1 LGVIQRQSLKYTIVN
16 FVGTFI
22 GFLSV
27 IFIYPL
33 EKDLN
38 GYFQYLFSAASLLVP
53 ILGLGIHAAIVKY
66 YPVFVQKQRQ
76 DHFLSFTLSLATL
89 AAIGTTL
96 ILAIIYRFSEG
107 VFAYILPNYGFIKD
121 NITQVLI
128 LSYLLLYASIFFFH
142 ATVRYRIVIPDI
154 IYTLAL
160 KLFLPV
166 LVLMVFWGW
175 IDRAYFAY
183 VVLMYFFIVM
193 ILLAV
198 YLFYLDKHSLR
209 PSWDVLDRKEYKG
222 FFSFMGFAFLNG
234 LGATLAL
241 RLDIIMIAGMINT
254 HAVYIYTTIMTI
266 SNVIEIP
273 AKALN
278 QIASPVISNSWTQG
292 DTQNIK
298 DIYQQSSVYGWIGGL
313 FLFLLLFFIWG
324 DLLHL
329 MPAKFDINL
338 PEVLTIFALLSA
350 ARIMDLVTGVNSVI
364 ISYSESFRFHMY
376 FLLAMG
382 GINIILNYFF
392 ITKYG
397 VVGAAMATFVAYI
410 VFNIL
415 KHLLLKYRYGFF
427 IAWKDHYRILGVGII
442 VFGIMYLLQV
452 SFHPIFNI
460 IIRSSLTSI
469 LFFSLIYWV
478 NPGGDIRNIVKGF
491 LDKYSWVLSKVK
503 HR

>member
-1 LGVIQRQSLKYTIVN
+1 
-16 FVGTFI
+16 
-22 GFLSV
+22 
-27 IFIYPL
+27 
-33 EKDLN
+33 
-38 GYFQYLFSAASLLVP
+38 
-53 ILGLGIHAAIVKY
+53 
-66 YPVFVQKQRQ
+66 
-76 DHFLSFTLSLATL
+76 
-89 AAIGTTL
+89 
-96 ILAIIYRFSEG
+96 
-107 VFAYILPNYGFIKD
+107 
-121 NITQVLI
+121 
-128 LSYLLLYASIFFFH
+128 
-142 ATVRYRIVIPDI
+142 
-154 IYTLAL
+154 
-160 KLFLPV
+160 
-166 LVLMVFWGW
+166 
-175 IDRAYFAY
+175 
-183 VVLMYFFIVM
+183 MYFFVVM

-198 YLFYLDKHSLR
+198 YLFYLDKHRFR
-209 PSWDVLDRKEYKG
+209 PSWDVLDKTEYKG
-222 FFSFMGFAFLNG
+222 FFSYMGFAFLNG

-278 QIASPVISNSWTQG
+278 QIASPVISNSWSQG

-329 MPAKFDINL
+329 MPAKFDISL
-338 PEVLTIFALLSA
+338 QEVLTIFALLSA

-382 GINIILNYFF
+382 AINIVLNYFF
-392 ITKYG
+392 IAKYG

-427 IAWKDHYRILGVGII
+427 IQWKDHYRILGVGIF
-442 VFGIMYLLQV
+442 VFGMMYLLPV

-478 NPGGDIRNIVKGF
+478 NPGGKIKGMVQEF
-491 LDKYSWVLSKVK
+491 LAKYGIALK
-503 HR
+503 H